1 MKMQTQIVKY
11 NFPLSG
17 MPQKAADILTADCI
31 KNAHDIEM
39 GCAVVVK
46 ITDTTH
52 VNKVAD
58 VAAIYG
64 GYAVNDAPTQW
75 DFDKLEGVKL

>member
-75 DFDKLEGVKL
+75 DLDKLNNSK